1 VCRPHHPLE
10 SPVVAGGAVAVPGGD
25 AARQD
30 ALNGA
35 SVRVCEGLR
44 GQAK

>member
-1 VCRPHHPLE
+1 M
-10 SPVVAGGAVAVPGGD
+10 GGAIAIPGGD

-35 SVRVCEGLR
+35 PVEVCEGLR
-44 GQAK
+44 GQAEFLHHPEVVSV